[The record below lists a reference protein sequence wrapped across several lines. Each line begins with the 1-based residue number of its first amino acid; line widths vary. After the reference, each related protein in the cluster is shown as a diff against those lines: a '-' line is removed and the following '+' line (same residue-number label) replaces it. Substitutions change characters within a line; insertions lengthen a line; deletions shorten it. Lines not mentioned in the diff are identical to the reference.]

1 MSVTKSSAHNATILA
16 HAFQD
21 ATDPVTKETVTEK
34 AVWMLQ
40 KQDTGGVLDNVWKKI
55 SDSGKEGDMPAVVV
69 PFVRLWF
76 AGDNTY
82 IVIITNL
89 SSVLISHR

>member
-40 KQDTGGVLDNVWKKI
+40 KQDTGGVMDNVWKKI
-55 SDSGKEGDMPAVVV
+55 SDSGKDSLPAVVV
-69 PFVRLWF
+69 LFVRVWC
-76 AGDNTY
+76 A
-82 IVIITNL
+82 V
-89 SSVLISHR
+89 V